1 MLVPH
6 GEASIHPSK
15 PSSCAASRSRLPAG
29 SASPECYLSSKELWI
44 AAEKGL
50 TRFLMD
56 KSLQISKHIIVLTT
70 FIFPKELGIAK
81 IMKPISECQPLLNTP
96 RSWFKQL
103 YQPGSQ
109 LKSTHLVCPGI
120 HIQFAPHTHPVPS
133 DIPVTLI
140 DTGHAFHFF
149 SCLWKKGIIA
159 SASYHAGMLSELM
172 KQCF

>member
-1 MLVPH
+1 MLLSITETSGSCQFPLWLGEPWPSAPRADKGAWFCMLVPH

-29 SASPECYLSSKELWI
+29 SGSPECYLSSKELWI

-103 YQPGSQ
+103 Y
-109 LKSTHLVCPGI
+109 
-120 HIQFAPHTHPVPS
+120 
-133 DIPVTLI
+133 
-140 DTGHAFHFF
+140 
-149 SCLWKKGIIA
+149 
-159 SASYHAGMLSELM
+159 
-172 KQCF
+172 